1 VKVEVNVNKD
11 TKEPKIV
18 IYANE
23 ITEEISKLINELSEY
38 STNNIVG
45 FLDNKV
51 YLLDKMKIESFYTE
65 GNKVYVRTITQEKY
79 IVKYRIYELEDIL
92 QNTSFI
98 RISNSEIAN
107 FNEVVS
113 LDLSIIGTIMLKFK
127 SGNTTYVSRR
137 NITKIKKYLNI

>member
-1 VKVEVNVNKD
+1 MKVEVNVNKD